1 MNAFHVH
8 GLTKTLGGRRVLD
21 GIDLDIAQGE
31 FVSIVGKSGCGKSTF
46 LNCLAGFLPYEGELH
61 RPPQVGFVFQ
71 AHALY
76 SFMNCRA
83 NIGLGLGRL
92 PRRERNQRVDEYLE
106 IIGLPG
112 CGDKYPWQLSGGE
125 SQRIAIARA
134 FAPNP
139 DAVLLDEPFSA
150 LDALRR
156 EAMMVWLLGFLAH
169 QPMTI
174 LLVTH
179 SIDEA
184 ILPANRVVTID
195 RGKVSNIFGVA
206 LPLIRTDSLR
216 TTPAFAEMRQAIKD
230 SIFHD

>member
-1 MNAFHVH
+1 MNAFHIH
-8 GLTKTLGGRRVLD
+8 GLVKTLGGRRVLN
-21 GIDLDIAQGE
+21 GIDLDVFQGE
-31 FVSIVGKSGCGKSTF
+31 FVSIVGKSGCGKSTL

-61 RPPQVGFVFQ
+61 RPPSVGFVFQ

-83 NIGLGLGRL
+83 NIALGLGNL
-92 PRRERNQRVDEYLE
+92 PRQDRNDRVDKYLE

-112 CGDKYPWQLSGGE
+112 YGDKYPWQLSGGE

-156 EAMMVWLLGFLAH
+156 EAMMSWLLEFLTH

-179 SIDEA
+179 WIDEA
-184 ILPANRVVTID
+184 ILPASRVVVIEQ
-195 RGKVSNIFGVA
+195 GKVGNIFRVA
-206 LPLIRTDSLR
+206 LPLNRTDSLR
-216 TTPAFAEMRQAIKD
+216 TTPAFATMRQAIKD
-230 SIFHD
+230 SIFHH